1 MAHDDGDVEADIYYL
16 SRSDVYK
23 SVKPYTLRYKPPG
36 SLPITNVIR
45 EQKATIIRN
54 MRQHPE
60 TLQYDKC
67 GFQFAILDTQMTWED
82 FSDVDK
88 IDQVHRPEIEQ
99 CVKEKLQASS
109 VQVLD
114 YVVGFVFVSHSE
126 NLSHL
131 RGRYEGVMHHFPLLL
146 ESRMNGSSQPQGRT
160 LVKHYVGT
168 ASFEANK
175 LDFTFNAGVS
185 TIRNAFPEKADEILA
200 AGWQFVK

>member
-1 MAHDDGDVEADIYYL
+1 MAHDDSDIEADIHYL

-36 SLPITNVIR
+36 SLPITNVVR

-54 MRQHPE
+54 MREQPE

-67 GFQFAILDTQMTWED
+67 GFQIANLDTQMTWED

-99 CVKEKLQASS
+99 CVKETMQASS

-114 YVVGFVFVSHSE
+114 YVVGFVFVSHSKT
-126 NLSHL
+126 
-131 RGRYEGVMHHFPLLL
+131 LL
-146 ESRMNGSSQPQGRT
+146 T
-160 LVKHYVGT
+160 CAVGT
-168 ASFEANK
+168 KASCIISYCYGRAVRMAAASLK
-175 LDFTFNAGVS
+175 S
-185 TIRNAFPEKADEILA
+185 TH
-200 AGWQFVK
+200 W